1 MPMMSINPKDH
12 PTFQRAM
19 HLAQSR
25 LLDDKPGLRAK
36 IDQLVERL
44 PMPREEAVSI
54 ALGEMAQEAYENA
67 IEELAEQCGA
77 RVRIEFSC
85 TGHDYLDEMARYA
98 LRLNN
103 GPSPILDAI
112 EEARARMPE
121 MVLTIHEFGVRED
134 GLIFGRTYNEAA
146 GGNFAHLQSCILTA
160 LAQEAQGSANEDGSA
175 PRRLDGAVGPSL
187 KSMAMRSFPS
197 DDKTRAGRSL
207 CTHVDDLAQRMRRL
221 PTLTFSFGIEPRHS
235 VSGTQAAARLIQ
247 IAEAENQM
255 RPNDRAIA
263 SLFMELG
270 V

>member
-19 HLAQSR
+19 HLAQSK
-25 LLDDKPGLRAK
+25 LLEDKPALRVK
-36 IDQLVERL
+36 IDRLVERL

-54 ALGEMAQEAYENA
+54 ALAEMAQEAYENA
-67 IEELAEQCGA
+67 VEELAEQCGA
-77 RVRIEFSC
+77 RVRIEFAC
-85 TGHDYLDEMARYA
+85 TGHDYLDEMARHA

-103 GPSPILDAI
+103 GPSPISEAI
-112 EEARARMPE
+112 EDARARMPE
-121 MVLTIHEFGVRED
+121 TVLTIHEFGVRED
-134 GLIFGRTYNEAA
+134 GLIFGRTYNEAV
-146 GGNFAHLQSCILTA
+146 GGTFSHLQSCILGA
-160 LAQEAQGSANEDGSA
+160 LAQEAHGLATHPLN
-175 PRRLDGAVGPSL
+175 GAVGPSL

-197 DDKTRAGRSL
+197 DETERSGRSL

-221 PTLTFSFGIEPRHS
+221 PTLIFSFGIEPRHS
-235 VSGTQAAARLIQ
+235 VSGSQAAARLAQ